1 MSSKFWQIKNIVYN
15 IVNLYYN
22 KNKMNTK
29 VNVPIEIIDPN
40 ENEEVLHDLP
50 DYRELIHETLLN
62 DKSMKRAKSYKRRLR
77 QKQRRQEKI
86 KMKMKETNITVHLSW
101 DINKD
106 SVKNRMKE
114 HMEAYPETAKGFYA
128 RFIDYTDEDT
138 WYIVVPCH
146 KNESNNIDINWL
158 YYKIYPFWDHLNKFI
173 KIFAKDICDILNWDT
188 AEDKKIETINK
199 RIKDILQ
206 FSPLDEKWIEKFKDN
221 LVDMLLRNPKLL
233 NSFWKKKY
241 IILDCINNAFRDI

>member
-1 MSSKFWQIKNIVYN
+1 MLVKTPV
-15 IVNLYYN
+15 
-22 KNKMNTK
+22 T
-29 VNVPIEIIDPN
+29 PIEVPN
-40 ENEEVLHDLP
+40 PKEDDEVLHTLP
-50 DYRELIHETLLN
+50 DSSKDIFHLFW
-62 DKSMKRAKSYKRRLR
+62 DKSNKDTKNSSQQNENGPVKVKVNIEE
-77 QKQRRQEKI
+77 QKHTVYLSGEV
-86 KMKMKETNITVHLSW
+86 NI
-101 DINKD
+101 D

-233 NSFWKKKY
+233 NSFWKQKY